1 MHYRQNYIPP
11 HVGKNAAETNSPY
24 ICPTMEQLQ
33 QQFNPEQVKMWTEI
47 MQLALNYDQ
56 MSTNALQQQTD
67 SNDQPNAG
75 SKYSQELTKCNV
87 VFLVAQL
94 NEEADDEMENS
105 DDFDS
110 DETCAEDSDQT
121 VCFPLSI
128 FILY

>member
-1 MHYRQNYIPP
+1 
-11 HVGKNAAETNSPY
+11 
-24 ICPTMEQLQ
+24 
-33 QQFNPEQVKMWTEI
+33 
-47 MQLALNYDQ
+47 
-56 MSTNALQQQTD
+56 
-67 SNDQPNAG
+67 
-75 SKYSQELTKCNV
+75 V